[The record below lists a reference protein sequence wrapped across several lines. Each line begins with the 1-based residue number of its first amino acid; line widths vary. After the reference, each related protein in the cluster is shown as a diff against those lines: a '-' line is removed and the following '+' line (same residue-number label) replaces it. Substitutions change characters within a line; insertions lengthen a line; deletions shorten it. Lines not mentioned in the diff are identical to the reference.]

1 MVTRFADGFLRGS
14 SRTRCSSSRGSN
26 VVMTPIQVLADD
38 GVLGSIRRLTPR
50 RDLGFLRP
58 LALGDVI
65 KAIDR
70 SGDLSLFILQRTN
83 IDDDG
88 DP

>member
-1 MVTRFADGFLRGS
+1 MFFERVD
-14 SRTRCSSSRGSN
+14 RCSRCQRWLY
-26 VVMTPIQVLADD
+26 QVTVAELVAGPGDD
-38 GVLGSIRRLTPR
+38 GPSLSASVRKRGLALAQRL
-50 RDLGFLRP
+50 LHP
-58 LALGDVI
+58 LALGDVV